1 MATVTNTLLDLLDVR
16 FREIAD
22 EEMFER
28 WEPIYTRVCNV
39 ASSTRSEEMH
49 SEITGLGLVPV
60 LGEHAPV
67 TYDDPIQVF
76 DTTFSHLQY
85 GLANE
90 TSEVMIEDDQY
101 GKIAMAPRNLSI
113 SMKETVETDA
123 ANIWNRAFNS
133 SYTGGDGIELCST
146 SHVLVGGGTFA
157 NRPTNDADLS
167 ATSLEQ
173 AEIDLAATT
182 DHRGKKIRLR
192 IARLIHPTESN
203 WTVARLFGSEKDPD
217 SANNAINP
225 ARTRVG
231 EFVEYPYLTDPD
243 AWFLQCNKHGVTFYW
258 RRRPKTMRDR
268 DFSTSGLR
276 HKQTARWSNGWTTPV
291 GVYGSSG
298 G

>member
-1 MATVTNTLLDLLDVR
+1 MATVTPLLLDLLDVR
-16 FREIAD
+16 FRTIAD
-22 EEMFER
+22 EEMFDR
-28 WEPIYTRVCNV
+28 WDPIYTRVFNV
-39 ASSTRSEEMH
+39 ESSSKAEEMH
-49 SEITGLGLVPV
+49 SEITGYGLIPV

-67 TYDDPIQVF
+67 TYDDPLQGF
-76 DTTFSHLQY
+76 DVTFSHLKY
-85 GLANE
+85 GLG
-90 TSEVMIEDDQY
+90 TDISEEMIEDDQH
-101 GKIAMAPRNLSI
+101 GKIAKLPRGLSI

-123 ANIWNRAFNS
+123 SNVFNRAFNS
-133 SYTGGDGIELCST
+133 SYTGGDGEELCHT
-146 SHVLVGGGTFA
+146 AHPKVAGGTFQ

-173 AEIDLAATT
+173 AEIDLASTT

-192 IARLIHPTESN
+192 IARLIHPTELN

-243 AWFLQCNKHGVTFYW
+243 AWFLQCTMHGLTFYW
-258 RRRPKTMRDR
+258 RKRPSTMRDR
-268 DFSTSGLR
+268 DFATSGLR
-276 HKQTARWSNGWTTPV
+276 HKQTGRWSNGFIHPF
-291 GVYGSSG
+291 GIYGTSG